1 MNTSK
6 VKVSA
11 MYVIEISG
19 GAYSDKWMYIEGV
32 CKTEEKAK
40 EILAAFESKQKHYLH
55 VSEVVDN
62 MIVEW
67 KKNNPEKGQFD
78 VVFKQE
84 PIPKWDSKNGKMPD
98 DFRANRDLIKSRNSI
113 NAEIFYKKRSVMLEQ
128 FYSELVNA
136 VKEYVKNNSSDAELI
151 QAYRDEFNHYLVN
164 PSITRCHDI
173 SYSYYE
179 VKEFN

>member
-1 MNTSK
+1 
-6 VKVSA
+6 
-11 MYVIEISG
+11 MYVIECSG
-19 GAYSDKWMYIEGV
+19 GEYSDKWMVIEGV

-40 EILAAFESKQKHYLH
+40 EILAAFESKQKHYIDI
-55 VSEVVDN
+55 SKDVDN
-62 MIVEW
+62 MIDEW
-67 KKNNPEKGQFD
+67 KKNNPENGQFD

-98 DFRANRDLIKSRNSI
+98 DFRANRDLIKARNSI
-113 NAEIFYKKRSVMLEQ
+113 NAEIFYKKRDVMEAQ

-151 QAYRDEFNHYLVN
+151 QAYHDEFNHYLVN
-164 PSITRCHDI
+164 PSIMRYRDI

-179 VKEFN
+179 VKEFD